1 MPQREGVRF
10 ETRALKPGA
19 GDYQLVLADGPQA
32 MGAMVQ
38 AAREVVLPRLIERK
52 STHDVAASLRDGR
65 WDKQQRSMDQ
75 YNASAFGGR
84 AAG

>member
-1 MPQREGVRF
+1 
-10 ETRALKPGA
+10 
-19 GDYQLVLADGPQA
+19 
-32 MGAMVQ
+32 MVQ
-38 AAREVVLPRLIERK
+38 AGREVVLPRLIERK